1 MAGIYRILAFLPL
14 DVSALPREPA
24 AMQIAI
30 LIFEKLTALDAIGP
44 YEVLRSVPGWEV
56 KFVGPEKG
64 SVRTDCGALGLS
76 VDYALDEVSAADI
89 VLVPGGKGNRPLLED
104 EAVLSWLREIDAQSK
119 WTTSVCTG
127 ALVLGAAGLLEGKQA
142 TTYWPFLEQLGE
154 YGADPVGGRFVED
167 GKTITAAGVSAGI
180 DMAFHLV
187 GREAGP
193 EVAQA
198 VQLGIEYDPQP
209 PFDSGSPDKAPAP
222 LVELIESVAGTASE
236 EWLGASE
243 PA

>member
-1 MAGIYRILAFLPL
+1 
-14 DVSALPREPA
+14 
-24 AMQIAI
+24 MQIAI

-56 KFVGPEKG
+56 KFVAPEKG
-64 SVRTDCGALGLS
+64 PVRTDSGALGLS
-76 VDYALDEVSAADI
+76 ADFSLDEVSEADI
-89 VLVPGGKGNRPLLED
+89 VLVPGGKGNRPLLEH
-104 EAVLSWLREIDAQSK
+104 EGVLSWLRQIDTKTK

-127 ALVLGAAGLLEGKQA
+127 ALVLGAAGLLEGKKA
-142 TTYWPFLEQLGE
+142 TTYWPFLEQLGQ
-154 YGADPVGGRFVED
+154 YGADPVGGRYVED

-187 GREAGP
+187 SQEAGP

-209 PFDSGSPDKAPAP
+209 PFDSGSPEKASPQ
-222 LVELIESVAGTASE
+222 LVELIQSVAGASSE
-236 EWLGASE
+236 EWRGASE
-243 PA
+243 PV